1 MSAEVPYI
9 RERTQA
15 ERDESYRSS
24 YWMHALEYGLNYYVC
39 GRFAVAA
46 RMMPVSASLFHHA
59 VELLLKACLAL
70 DDLVEEI
77 AKYDETY
84 GHSLPLLW
92 EEFRKRNPGSE
103 EHDPTIEDLHK
114 FELVRYPENLISE
127 GGMFSIGFFE
137 NLEQEPNS
145 YRRFT
150 LSTLQIDPLV
160 ALLMKASSY
169 NPVLLKD
176 MLAREPLKT
185 YYELHNQVAI
195 TKNA

>member
-24 YWMHALEYGLNYYVC
+24 YWMHALEYGINYYVC
-39 GRFAVAA
+39 GRYAVAA

-92 EEFRKRNPGSE
+92 KEFRNRNPESE
-103 EHDPTIEDLHK
+103 EHDPTIKALHK

-127 GGMFSIGFFE
+127 GGLLSIGFFE
-137 NLEQEPNS
+137 NREQEPKK
-145 YRRFT
+145 YRNFT

-160 ALLMKASSY
+160 ALLMKVSDY
-169 NPVLLKD
+169 NPALLRD
-176 MLAREPLKT
+176 MLGREPLKK
-185 YYELHNQVAI
+185 YFELNNEGAI
-195 TKNA
+195 TTNA